1 MQLGIVFGM
10 PVTGILCAS
19 FLGWPSAFFFSSC
32 IGFFWVAVW
41 VILAAN
47 SPSVH
52 RSISREEKLY
62 IEGSFGFGEITLR
75 GAVRNNTRS
84 NLLRTL

>member
-1 MQLGIVFGM
+1 MQLGVVFGM

-32 IGFFWVAVW
+32 IGFFWTIVW
-41 VILAAN
+41 VIVAAN

-62 IEGSFGFGEITLR
+62 IEGSFGFGEITIR
-75 GAVRNNTRS
+75 GAVRHPVVP
-84 NLLRTL
+84 